1 MERLQGAKAIVT
13 GGSRGIGQA
22 IALRF
27 AQEGADVAITAR
39 EVDSLAET
47 AARIEQAGTR
57 VVTMA
62 WDVRDAAGAHERL
75 VAAKEALGGLDIVVN
90 NAGVLRAPDL
100 EPVDEWDFV
109 LDINLRGVYFICRAA
124 GELLKEQGSGVIVNI
139 ASDFGFRGAP
149 IPYGISK
156 WGVVGL
162 TRGLG
167 KELAPHG
174 VRLNAIAPGGVATEM
189 IGWQP
194 GQPLDNESLPLRRL
208 TRPEEIAS
216 IAVFLAS
223 DEASAIVGE
232 CIVVNSANS

>member
-1 MERLQGAKAIVT
+1 MRGRHDCQFQSPRPSGKAHRTISPK
-13 GGSRGIGQA
+13 GS
-22 IALRF
+22 
-27 AQEGADVAITAR
+27 
-39 EVDSLAET
+39 S
-47 AARIEQAGTR
+47 
-57 VVTMA
+57 
-62 WDVRDAAGAHERL
+62 
-75 VAAKEALGGLDIVVN
+75 
-90 NAGVLRAPDL
+90 
-100 EPVDEWDFV
+100 
-109 LDINLRGVYFICRAA
+109 
-124 GELLKEQGSGVIVNI
+124 
-139 ASDFGFRGAP
+139 FRGAP

-208 TRPEEIAS
+208 TRPEEIAA
-216 IAVFLAS
+216 IAVFLAC
-223 DEASAIVGE
+223 DESSAIVGE